1 MQRGSSSSS
10 SSSSYNKAKQ
20 KEKYSNSVVTKVRCK
35 THVFRDCWK
44 KISILNFL
52 FFGVKFNKLLSF
64 MWFLSKILESG
75 FSCFGFYTLNELIS
89 FIWFCFLVLFCKLF
103 Q

>member
-1 MQRGSSSSS
+1 MFCFIAEETEQVAIKKIISCMQRGSSSS

-35 THVFRDCWK
+35 THVFRGCWK

-52 FFGVKFNKLLSF
+52 FFGVKFNKLLSS
-64 MWFLSKILESG
+64 MCFLSKILENG
-75 FSCFGFYTLNELIS
+75 FPVLA
-89 FIWFCFLVLFCKLF
+89 FIH
-103 Q
+103 